1 MRRRAHPQQAGFFR
15 RFLAFAADTL
25 ILTLLAITV
34 FFAGNEAVAR
44 LGGRR
49 GEFSR
54 LMRALHEG
62 APVSI
67 VVGDTSMG
75 LAVGNSKAS
84 EADFTKA
91 FLQKLRA
98 ALSDDEFVKAI
109 GMNLG
114 ELEKEYPRIMD
125 EFPAGSDKVYV
136 IGGKDFSIIYE
147 FVCGYAY
154 FILFYRFGG
163 RPPGKRLFGLKVIDL
178 HGKPNLGWY
187 QAFERTHGYAAS
199 TLAASLG
206 FLQVLWDHEG
216 LTMHDRLAGTT
227 VVRWKKPAPPSVP
240 DEPGESKTEGAS

>member
-15 RFLAFAADTL
+15 RFLAFATDTL
-25 ILTLLAITV
+25 ILTLLAIAV

-44 LGGRR
+44 LSGRP

-54 LMRALHEG
+54 FMRALHEG
-62 APVSI
+62 ASVSI
-67 VVGDTSMG
+67 TMGDKSSG
-75 LAVGNSKAS
+75 LAIGNPETP
-84 EADFTKA
+84 EADFTRA

-98 ALSDDEFVKAI
+98 ALSEDEFVKAM
-109 GMNLG
+109 GMSLG

-125 EFPAGSDKVYV
+125 EFPAGSGKVYV
-136 IGGKDFSIIYE
+136 IGGKDLSVIYE

-154 FILFYRFGG
+154 FILFFRFGG

-178 HGKPNLGWY
+178 QGKPYLGWY

-199 TLAASLG
+199 ALAASLG

-227 VVRWKKPAPPSVP
+227 VV
-240 DEPGESKTEGAS
+240 